1 MENVVSSLTVF
12 TVMSL
17 TIICFGVGLW
27 IAKTYLI
34 SAKPEENNIGKITL
48 GELQKN
54 ENKIRIDFTSDG
66 NCGDC
71 VAEFNTV
78 IKYSDNRTKVVRGT
92 AEPESKMIEF
102 ILTRY
107 DASSTEAVAVDVNCY
122 LVNTIDK
129 RGLVSRKSYSIIR
142 S

>member
-1 MENVVSSLTVF
+1 MESAVSSLTVF
-12 TVMSL
+12 TVMSI
-17 TIICFGVGLW
+17 TILCFGIGLW

-34 SAKPEENNIGKITL
+34 STKPEENNIGKITL
-48 GELQKN
+48 GNLTTS

-66 NCGDC
+66 DCGDC

-107 DASSTEAVAVDVNCY
+107 DSSSATPVSVDVNSY

-129 RGLVSRKSYSIIR
+129 RGIVTRKSYSIIR